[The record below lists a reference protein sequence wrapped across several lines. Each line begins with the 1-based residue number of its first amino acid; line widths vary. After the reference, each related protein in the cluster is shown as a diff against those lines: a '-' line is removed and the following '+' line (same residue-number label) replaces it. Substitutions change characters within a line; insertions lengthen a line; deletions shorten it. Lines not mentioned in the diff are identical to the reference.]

1 MYKTLIFR
9 EIIRCVLL
17 DLQSSECSVQC
28 ISGHS
33 QCLLPL
39 CIRCS
44 LFVEKNIV
52 SYFCAS
58 CKLVADHFVKI
69 VGWTYLL
76 YLVTPFLLHLKF
88 MEIFLSQKGN
98 KDTYFSKVKIL
109 VKKTHKHVSTYC
121 ICFVHMAEN

>member
-1 MYKTLIFR
+1 MYRTLIFR

-39 CIRCS
+39 CLRCS
-44 LFVEKNIV
+44 LFVEKILLAIFVLAVNWLLTI
-52 SYFCAS
+52 
-58 CKLVADHFVKI
+58 FVKI